1 MYQYHQR
8 GFTALR
14 ETSSS
19 SPAASP
25 KQKEVCAVQQTA
37 WRRKC
42 SGQLFTQSDLLPDD
56 KYSLPLALIKNME
69 NRMCQHKKW
78 LNWLPSQ
85 QLWLPEST
93 WSLRQMVVTWPD
105 SAQQIFPFSSY
116 YHPSFTTLS
125 FKAVKTWVKSSSRM
139 HFIKQL
145 NTLLQAKQ
153 MCVYWTKI
161 VRLQA
166 GLPLG
171 CETSLPIEHTNTT
184 SNFQ

>member
-1 MYQYHQR
+1 MDGVWRNDLHIRYKMLWINATHYKSSFFFALFKRKAHHTSLKNCRQVYQYHQR
-8 GFTALR
+8 GFAALR

-37 WRRKC
+37 RRRKC

-85 QLWLPEST
+85 YLWLPEST
-93 WSLRQMVVTWPD
+93 WSLRRMAVTWPA

-125 FKAVKTWVKSSSRM
+125 FKAVKPESR
-139 HFIKQL
+139 
-145 NTLLQAKQ
+145 A
-153 MCVYWTKI
+153 
-161 VRLQA
+161 A
-166 GLPLG
+166 P
-171 CETSLPIEHTNTT
+171 
-184 SNFQ
+184 